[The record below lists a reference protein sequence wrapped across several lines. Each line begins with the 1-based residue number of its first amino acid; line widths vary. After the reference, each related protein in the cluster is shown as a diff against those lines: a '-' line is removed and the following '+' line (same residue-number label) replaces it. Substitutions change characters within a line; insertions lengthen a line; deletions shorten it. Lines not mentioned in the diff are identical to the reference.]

1 MARVGGLGCQVRVR
15 VGVKVR
21 VRVRIG
27 IRVKVRVK
35 VKKMFTLGVSEHNGL
50 KAIGHFWYLVQTK
63 KSSVLLINYT
73 VYRRCLF

>member
-1 MARVGGLGCQVRVR
+1 MGVR
-15 VGVKVR
+15 VGVKVKVRVR

-27 IRVKVRVK
+27 IRVKVMVK